1 MKTFAVCTVCGFV
14 AFVAVQYHMTGSVLG
29 FHIGDG
35 GAPPPP
41 PPAAKLKFPEALAC
55 VCRRVPV
62 REAAPFTKNGDA
74 HPAVVLRPNGT
85 LHKWTERLQPGWQA
99 ESVEETQLVIVLTP
113 QQRSLLQIV
122 TYPNGAPPI
131 KRFQY
136 DMDARVLEAKTGR
149 LVGFKHFQT
158 VARPVRPQEIW
169 QLTELGD
176 PVTWHD
182 VNVWLKQVTGFTS
195 EN

>member
-1 MKTFAVCTVCGFV
+1 MKTFAFCAVCGFV
-14 AFVAVQYHMTGSVLG
+14 AFVAVEYHMTGTVLG
-29 FHIGDG
+29 LRLGEPPP
-35 GAPPPP
+35 PPPP
-41 PPAAKLKFPEALAC
+41 PPAKLKFPDTLAS
-55 VCRRVPV
+55 VCRGVGVP
-62 REAAPFTKNGDA
+62 EAAPFQKSADP
-74 HPAVVLRPNGT
+74 HPAVVLKPNGMI
-85 LHKWTERLQPGWQA
+85 HKWTERLAPDWLA

-113 QQRSLLQIV
+113 QHCTLLQTI

-136 DMDARVLEAKTGR
+136 DLDARVLEARTGK

-158 VARPVRPQEIW
+158 VARPVRPQEVW

-176 PVTWHD
+176 PVAWHD
-182 VNVWLKQVTGFTS
+182 VNVWLKRVTGPSS